1 MIRIIIL
8 LLLLFPALHAGAA
21 VPTDPADESLSVFDN
36 EIKNIVQA
44 SMLASSDLGKITWSL
59 WSAFAFLLVF
69 STVAMYMFNVANLVD
84 VLFTIL
90 AIFAS
95 LICMNMYDSLT
106 SWIWSGFDA
115 VGFAVQKT
123 ALSNTD
129 PYFMA
134 IYVHEAF
141 AMVELDSVDIFDA
154 LGTIM
159 WYALFIVLGTI
170 LQIMMYIGASW
181 AMWGYAL
188 AKIVG
193 FFFVPFML
201 LKATRNIFDGWFKL
215 FMGFVIY
222 NMLIRIVMVLFCV
235 FIKATLGHPS
245 AKIVMPADSSPEL
258 ITLVIFM
265 VTGILLTISVSGFAA
280 IVAGGFTSPSA
291 AYASIA
297 RLSSGMLKGKG

>member
-1 MIRIIIL
+1 MIRIL
-8 LLLLFPALHAGAA
+8 LLLLLLLPALHAGAA
-21 VPTDPADESLSVFDN
+21 VPTDPAAESVDVFDN

-59 WSAFAFLLVF
+59 WSAFAFFLVF
-69 STVAMYMFNVANLVD
+69 STVALYMFRGLDLLD
-84 VLFTIL
+84 VLFALL

-95 LICMNMYDSLT
+95 LIMMNMYDSLT

-154 LGTIM
+154 LGTIL
-159 WYALFIVLGTI
+159 WYALFIVLSTI
-170 LQIMMYIGASW
+170 LQIMMYIGTSW

-188 AKIVG
+188 SKIIG

-201 LKATRNIFDGWFKL
+201 LKVTRNIFDGWFKL

-222 NMLIRIVMVLFCV
+222 NMLIRVVMVLFCV
-235 FIKATLGHPS
+235 FIKATLGHPT
-245 AKIVMPADSSPEL
+245 AKIVMPADSSPEI

-265 VTGILLTISVSGFAA
+265 VTGILLTLSVSGFAA
-280 IVAGGFTSPSA
+280 IIAGGFTSPSA
-291 AYASIA
+291 AYASVS
-297 RLSSGMLKGKG
+297 RLTSGMFKSGK